1 MIFSSII
8 GFGRLAA
15 RETTILLL
23 SGVVF
28 FMLSASPAAAQKK
41 YSQNFPAGQNVR
53 LQLANRTGMVTVE
66 GWDRPMVN
74 ITAFLEAPAATI
86 NPQVIGNTIV
96 IDVMRDNSGRGEIGN
111 VNFRVRVPYSSMV
124 DIETKIGNLSVSNIR
139 SGLVRAHISSE
150 GDITLTNI
158 VSPFVAAENVTGDI
172 FFDGE
177 IVAGG
182 NYRFQSMMGHI
193 NIRIPFP
200 SNFKFVAMASSP
212 RSISLGSFSG
222 AGVRIIGDGRKIFG
236 QAGDGS
242 ASLQVTNQRG
252 IIAFVTR

>member
-1 MIFSSII
+1 MIFRSII

-15 RETTILLL
+15 SKTTILLL

-28 FMLSASPAAAQKK
+28 FVLSALPAEAQKK
-41 YSQNFPAGQNVR
+41 YSQNFQAGQNVR
-53 LQLANRTGMVTVE
+53 LQLTNRTGTVIVE
-66 GWDRPMVN
+66 GWDRPLVN
-74 ITAFLEAPAATI
+74 ITAVLEAPAAAI
-86 NPQVIGNTIV
+86 NPQLVDNTIV
-96 IDVMRDNSGRGEIGN
+96 IDVMRDNAGRGDVGN
-111 VNFRVRVPYSSMV
+111 VNFRIRVPYTSMV
-124 DIETKIGNLSVSNIR
+124 DIETKIGNLSVTNIR

-158 VSPFVAAENVTGDI
+158 VSTLVAAENVTGDI

-177 IVAGG
+177 IVTNGT
-182 NYRFQSMMGHI
+182 YRFQSMMGHI

-222 AGVRIIGDGRKIFG
+222 AGVRIIGDGRKILG

-252 IIAFVTR
+252 IIAFVPR